1 MKVLMVSHTYLD
13 EESGGVYATRSYA
26 NMFADLADE
35 MSLIYPEHPGRS
47 LTRLSPRIRL
57 LPIRTDGGWLRKS
70 LRMLRTGNPHDF
82 NVERELATGGYDW
95 VVFNV
100 SPCSSGQ
107 IDVAHRYGCK
117 VITIHHNFQLEYAA
131 DNVRRFRR
139 FTLGWVERIERE
151 SVLKSDLGLT
161 LTESDR
167 EQLYRYYDPE
177 HTSRIEV
184 GGSFFLDAADRL
196 TPEEIRRPKEPLH
209 FVITGNLSSV
219 QTWKSLEE
227 WADGY
232 LDILR
237 ETVPGLSLTVA
248 GREPSKAFVDDFE
261 SRGIRVVPS
270 PVSMREILLPASCYL
285 CPISLGSG
293 IKLRLLDGLK
303 VGIPA
308 VCHVSAAR
316 GYEPL
321 VGRYVFVYEDRAG
334 FEKALR
340 DAMQCQAPRK
350 EIAEATYALYSF
362 DSGRERILKLLGT
375 L

>member
-13 EESGGVYATRSYA
+13 EESGGVYATRAYA

-35 MSLIYPEHPGRS
+35 MSLIYPEHPGRP

-151 SVLKSDLGLT
+151 S
-161 LTESDR
+161 
-167 EQLYRYYDPE
+167 
-177 HTSRIEV
+177 TSRIEV
-184 GGSFFLDAADRL
+184 GGSFFLDTADRL

-237 ETVPGLSLTVA
+237 KTVPGLSLTVA

-340 DAMQCQAPRK
+340 DAMQCQASRK
-350 EIAEATYALYSF
+350 EIADATYALYSF